1 MKFKVGDK
9 VLFLN
14 EKGGGIVT
22 RIVDDQIVHVS
33 VEDGFEIPY
42 AVSDLLKAGGSGKDD
57 EKSRMHP
64 QSSFDETDE
73 EVSPLYAIPNKPEQ
87 LKEGVYLAMVPR
99 DQENVLDTPMDF
111 FLLNH
116 GAHQLL
122 FSLFLN
128 RSGNFH
134 GEEFG
139 YIDPYS
145 KLRLKKVER
154 TEIEDWANG
163 MVQAVFFSEGKTTPL
178 PPASATIAFKP
189 VKIYKE
195 DSFPYENLLRKKA
208 MIVELITMEE
218 LSKKKTPEV
227 ENEEN
232 IKVLQE
238 KLKGTSPER
247 VEKKES
253 QSFLDKHKVDDRIA
267 EVDLHIGEL
276 TDHFANLSN
285 KDMLNIQMNYFKK
298 CMEEARK
305 ERLAKIIFIHGVG
318 NGILKN
324 EMLRFL
330 RSSDGIDF
338 YDAPYARYGMGATE
352 VLFYRNTR

>member
-1 MKFKVGDK
+1 MKLKIGDK

-22 RIVDDQIVHVS
+22 KIVDEQIVHVA

-42 AVSDLLKAGGSGKDD
+42 AVSDLLKAGGGATD
-57 EKSRMHP
+57 EDRSRIHP
-64 QSSFDETDE
+64 QRNFEDTDE
-73 EVSPLYAIPNKPEQ
+73 EVSPLYAIPNKPDQ

-99 DQENVLDTPMDF
+99 DQENLLETPMDF

-116 GAHQLL
+116 GAQQLL
-122 FSLFLN
+122 FSLYLN
-128 RSGNFH
+128 RSGSYH

-139 YIDPYS
+139 FIEPYS
-145 KLRLKKVER
+145 KLRIKKVER

-163 MVQAVFFSEGKTTPL
+163 LVQVVFFSEGKTTPL
-178 PPASATIAFKP
+178 PPASATITFKP

-195 DSFPYENLLRKKA
+195 DSFSYENLLRKKA
-208 MIVELITMEE
+208 MIVELVTLEN
-218 LSKKKTPEV
+218 LSMKKPREV

-232 IKVLQE
+232 IKILQE
-238 KLKGTSPER
+238 KLKGSAPER
-247 VEKKES
+247 PVKKES
-253 QSFLDKHKVDDRIA
+253 KSFLDKHKVDDKIA

-276 TDHFANLSN
+276 TEHFANLSN
-285 KDMLNIQMNYFKK
+285 KDMLNIQMDYFKK
-298 CMEEARK
+298 CMEEAKK

-352 VLFYRNTR
+352 VLFYRNTK